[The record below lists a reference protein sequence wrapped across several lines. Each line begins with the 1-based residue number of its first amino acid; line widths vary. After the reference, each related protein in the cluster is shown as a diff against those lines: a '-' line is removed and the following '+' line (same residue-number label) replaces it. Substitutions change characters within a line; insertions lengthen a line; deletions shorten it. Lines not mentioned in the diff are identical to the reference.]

1 MKIAVQINGKTRGIM
16 ELDVGSNKE
25 TIIKKIL
32 SNDNF
37 QKYFVNGNIIKEI
50 YVPNRLVNF
59 VIKYFE

>member
-32 SNDNF
+32 SPIAQIELKTPSLM
-37 QKYFVNGNIIKEI
+37 QKA
-50 YVPNRLVNF
+50 P
-59 VIKYFE
+59 